1 MFHFLFSFL
10 FGFLANP
17 WFWGAF
23 VVLALAAGAMI
34 YFGQVKLL
42 LKIVTSPH
50 LWLVLVAVLLLLSVD
65 HVEKENA
72 ALKQQVT
79 TMQNQQT
86 ATKDAADTDKNR
98 ATQQTKRHTQQTK
111 NQTII
116 EHAQPGQ
123 AQDDLLDQFAQDRPD
138 LNGGSSSSSVGLRKH
153 PDGVVVP

>member
-1 MFHFLFSFL
+1 MLHFLLSFL

-17 WFWGAF
+17 WFWGAV

-34 YFGQVKLL
+34 YFKQTALL
-42 LKIVTSPH
+42 LKIVASPH
-50 LWLVLVAVLLLLSVD
+50 LWLALVACLLLLSVD

-86 ATKDAADTDKNR
+86 SDKDAADTDKTR
-98 ATQQTKRHTQQTK
+98 AGQQTKRHAQQTK

-116 EHAQPGQ
+116 EHAQPGH

-138 LNGGSSSSSVGLRKH
+138 LNGGSSSSPDGVRKH
-153 PDGVVVP
+153 ADGVVVP